1 MGLSGITEIK
11 RRVGPDKVTID
22 SEIVIKSYT
31 KNMGGVDCIDQQN
44 TAAGGFASEYLG
56 KKWFI
61 KVFLSILDT
70 MVNNGQVAWNMSAE
84 DKPRLQRETAPTY
97 LFQVVLAEKMIN
109 FGKEENIILSNHRT
123 LSTQMH
129 MPKILDANSP
139 KQPYCDICK
148 LEIPFRDACGVKD
161 QRGKSARCKNM
172 LVKCDT
178 CGIIAHGVVSDLD
191 RKILSFPEFRGKS
204 CFEIAHMKDCA
215 GLFHTLQANN
225 TTTHKQQISQ
235 LSSHPILHRLWDEY
249 NKENDDSPMSINI

>member
-1 MGLSGITEIK
+1 MDRLHGT
-11 RRVGPDKVTID
+11 
-22 SEIVIKSYT
+22 
-31 KNMGGVDCIDQQN
+31 CQQKIN
-44 TAAGGFASEYLG
+44 H
-56 KKWFI
+56 KI
-61 KVFLSILDT
+61 
-70 MVNNGQVAWNMSAE
+70 Q
-84 DKPRLQRETAPTY
+84 QETAPTY
-97 LFQVVLAEKMIN
+97 LFQAVLAEKMIN
-109 FGKEENIILSNHRT
+109 FGKEENIILSNHQT

-129 MPKILDANSP
+129 TPKILDANSP
-139 KQPYCDICK
+139 KRPYCDICK

-204 CFEIAHMKDCA
+204 CFEIVHMKDCA

-225 TTTHKQQISQ
+225 TTTHKRQISR

-249 NKENDDSPMSINI
+249 NKENDDSPMSINL